1 MQPARM
7 KLHAKEHTNNPVHR
21 PNFRGHALTKGGSSP
36 STQDSTRDPSPS
48 SLSTKRAKRLV
59 SAPPSDEPSSFGPGS
74 EAGGGMRMP
83 PTSSERWFKDLCRC
97 SLSPS
102 RTMSSVCP
110 SRLPGTLLHTCRVG
124 LASQRV
130 LENLAAGI
138 MLMVFRSFQVGDVV
152 QIAGKRGVVCKI
164 TLLATRIDTF
174 SNVRMSI
181 PNKDIFGSIVENYS
195 RNNDQVQGV
204 WFNGVRDGAK
214 NGGGILGRY
223 ALPLVLH

>member
-110 SRLPGTLLHTCRVG
+110 SRLPGTLLHTCRVPG
-124 LASQRV
+124 PSQRMSHHRTPHVRSNSCV
-130 LENLAAGI
+130 LKGSWPREQ
-138 MLMVFRSFQVGDVV
+138 S
-152 QIAGKRGVVCKI
+152 
-164 TLLATRIDTF
+164 
-174 SNVRMSI
+174 SI
-181 PNKDIFGSIVENYS
+181 PSSYTDNAIT
-195 RNNDQVQGV
+195 R
-204 WFNGVRDGAK
+204 
-214 NGGGILGRY
+214 
-223 ALPLVLH
+223 

>member
-1 MQPARM
+1 
-7 KLHAKEHTNNPVHR
+7 
-21 PNFRGHALTKGGSSP
+21 
-36 STQDSTRDPSPS
+36 
-48 SLSTKRAKRLV
+48 
-59 SAPPSDEPSSFGPGS
+59 
-74 EAGGGMRMP
+74 MP